1 MHSPQARQVVQT
13 PLANVSRMGSSR
25 AFDCIKAFARLLD
38 RRARAAEGVISN
50 YGGLGWCDSTE
61 QQLISGIAVCHR
73 TVA

>member
-1 MHSPQARQVVQT
+1 VECLIIVPDSK
-13 PLANVSRMGSSR
+13 VSAGEAKTR
-25 AFDCIKAFARLLD
+25 

-61 QQLISGIAVCHR
+61 QQLITGIAVCHR